1 MTGTQRY
8 FDHFNRGVLGSTLGR
23 ADAQKQ
29 WKDIRDKYVNKDS
42 DGGDDE

>member
-8 FDHFNRGVLGSTLGR
+8 YDHFNRGVLQVTFDPT
-23 ADAQKQ
+23 DAQKQ
-29 WKDIRDKYVNKDS
+29 WKDIRDKYANKDS